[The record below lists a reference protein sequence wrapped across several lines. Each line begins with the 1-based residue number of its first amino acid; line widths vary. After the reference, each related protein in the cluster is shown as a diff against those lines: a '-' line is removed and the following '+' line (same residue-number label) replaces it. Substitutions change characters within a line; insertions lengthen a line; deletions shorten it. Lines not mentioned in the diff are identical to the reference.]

1 VVLECGADCN
11 CSRSL
16 FGGYS
21 VITTIGAFFQ
31 DIIFSV
37 IGYIDEG
44 WIEFHEGIDAAKQFF
59 DARTFEGGE
68 NLKREECFA

>member
-1 VVLECGADCN
+1 
-11 CSRSL
+11 
-16 FGGYS
+16 
-21 VITTIGAFFQ
+21 
-31 DIIFSV
+31 V